1 MNNKKA
7 VFSVILAG
15 ILWGVTS
22 VFIRALSAS
31 GLDAMQISC
40 IRMIMASLIFTSVIL
55 IKDPKLLK
63 IKLKDIWVFVGTGII
78 SVVLFNCCYF
88 YTIIKSQ
95 ASVAVVL
102 LYTSPVFIM
111 LMSAVLFKERI
122 TAKKIIALVLTFTG
136 CVLVAGLAG
145 GGYKITPVILLTGLG
160 SGLFYAMYTIFG
172 RVALKKY
179 DTMTVTAYTFIFGM
193 IGALPIGKI
202 GVSAKI
208 IAGEPKLIFWC
219 LCVGLIS
226 TVLPYFFYTWGLQR
240 MESGKAA
247 ILVAVEPLVGAVIG
261 MTVFHES
268 HDVFKIA
275 GIVLILSAI
284 VLLNL
289 NDEKKK
295 KNIKENA

>member
-15 ILWGVTS
+15 VLWGVTS
-22 VFIRALSAS
+22 IFIRALSAS

-40 IRMIMASLIFTSVIL
+40 IRMIAASLIFTTVIL
-55 IKDPKLLK
+55 VKDPGLLK

-111 LMSAVLFKERI
+111 ILSAILFKERI
-122 TAKKIIALVLTFTG
+122 TVKKIIALVLTFAG
-136 CVLVAGLAG
+136 CVMVAGLIG
-145 GGYKITPVILLTGLG
+145 NGYKITPVILLTGLG
-160 SGLFYAMYTIFG
+160 SGLFYALYTIFG
-172 RVALKKY
+172 RFALQKY

-193 IGALPIGKI
+193 TGALPIGKI
-202 GVSAKI
+202 GSTVKI
-208 IAGEPKLIFWC
+208 IAGEPKLLFWC
-219 LCVGLIS
+219 LCVGVIS

-268 HDVFKIA
+268 HDAVKLIGIA
-275 GIVLILSAI
+275 MILSAI
-284 VLLNL
+284 ILLNL
-289 NDEKKK
+289 NDEKNKK
-295 KNIKENA
+295 KDKEIT